1 MQKTNDEFDLEQ
13 RITVLETLLRA
24 CYPYVQFHYER
35 SAAGFGKESKELLDA
50 IDKILEDV

>member
-1 MQKTNDEFDLEQ
+1 LQKTNDEFDLEQ